1 MKLSIAWRIAFGF
14 VVPLVL
20 FGVMATTAIVQMN
33 AMQAIT
39 KTVSDRVELS
49 AAARDILLQL
59 VNLEAGVRADAD
71 TGNAKLVDDYERGST
86 QLAQDVDLVANAT
99 GDAKLTAVFVDAKK
113 QIAAITKFYDSEV
126 ALVDKKKRSEALAH
140 INDGKALVDVY
151 RDTAKNITNETDV
164 FLKTSGEDST
174 RARTIAVGTMVGIG
188 ILAIVVVVFT
198 ALFLG
203 RGIAGRIARV
213 QVALGRV
220 VSNDFAAISNAFD
233 RLAEGDLTARID
245 AEITPVDDPQAD
257 EVGDL
262 SRSYNELADG
272 LRVLIERY
280 YATVAI
286 LREVI
291 SKTKVVSLAQLS
303 TNASVS
309 GTTSDATL
317 AVEEIAQAIAALA
330 ADARD
335 QAILV
340 AEANGAVTS
349 LSAMSSEIAAGAT
362 HQALAVASTVNELTS
377 LNDDIARL
385 ATIGNDLA
393 TAAHNAGGETRVGRD
408 AVQTTADT
416 MSRLHVSAAESAKT
430 MNALIERSVAIE
442 EIVNAI
448 DEIADQSNL
457 LALNAAIEA
466 ARAGE
471 HGRGFAVVADEVRKL
486 AIRSGQSTKE
496 IGAILSAIQKETIG
510 VAEQM
515 QASARAIDEGL
526 RVAER
531 ARTAIDGVETAI
543 EQTSSAAASM
553 QAQSATM
560 REASQ
565 RLTDNVTSV
574 SVVVEQNA
582 AAASSMQDATRT
594 VLDAIT
600 PIEALAAT
608 QSHVAERISSAS
620 GELRDQVHGIDVRV
634 QELSGRAREL
644 DDLIGAFI
652 VGDVA
657 KDEPLAV
664 PSEPVRLYAV
674 SGGRA

>member
-1 MKLSIAWRIAFGF
+1 M
-14 VVPLVL
+14 
-20 FGVMATTAIVQMN
+20 
-33 AMQAIT
+33 
-39 KTVSDRVELS
+39 
-49 AAARDILLQL
+49 
-59 VNLEAGVRADAD
+59 
-71 TGNAKLVDDYERGST
+71 
-86 QLAQDVDLVANAT
+86 
-99 GDAKLTAVFVDAKK
+99 
-113 QIAAITKFYDSEV
+113 
-126 ALVDKKKRSEALAH
+126 
-140 INDGKALVDVY
+140 Y

-272 LRVLIERY
+272 LHVLIERY

-291 SKTKVVSLAQLS
+291 SKTRVVSLAQLS

-349 LSAMSSEIAAGAT
+349 LSAMSS
-362 HQALAVASTVNELTS
+362 
-377 LNDDIARL
+377 
-385 ATIGNDLA
+385 
-393 TAAHNAGGETRVGRD
+393 ETRVGRD

-515 QASARAIDEGL
+515 QASARAIDEGGCD
-526 RVAER
+526 AHR
-531 ARTAIDGVETAI
+531 ARCDHADRSPRRDPIARCRAHI
-543 EQTSSAAASM
+543 E
-553 QAQSATM
+553 
-560 REASQ
+560 
-565 RLTDNVTSV
+565 RL
-574 SVVVEQNA
+574 
-582 AAASSMQDATRT
+582 
-594 VLDAIT
+594 
-600 PIEALAAT
+600 
-608 QSHVAERISSAS
+608 
-620 GELRDQVHGIDVRV
+620 G
-634 QELSGRAREL
+634 
-644 DDLIGAFI
+644 
-652 VGDVA
+652 
-657 KDEPLAV
+657 
-664 PSEPVRLYAV
+664 
-674 SGGRA
+674 

>member
-245 AEITPVDDPQAD
+245 AEITSIDDPQAD

-272 LRVLIERY
+272 LHVLIGRY

-362 HQALAVASTVNELTS
+362 HEALAVASTVNELTS

-393 TAAHNAGGETRVGRD
+393 AAAHNAGGETRVGRD

-515 QASARAIDEGL
+515 QASARAIDEGGCD
-526 RVAER
+526 AHR
-531 ARTAIDGVETAI
+531 ARCDHVDRSPRRDPIARCRAHI
-543 EQTSSAAASM
+543 E
-553 QAQSATM
+553 
-560 REASQ
+560 
-565 RLTDNVTSV
+565 RL
-574 SVVVEQNA
+574 
-582 AAASSMQDATRT
+582 
-594 VLDAIT
+594 
-600 PIEALAAT
+600 
-608 QSHVAERISSAS
+608 
-620 GELRDQVHGIDVRV
+620 G
-634 QELSGRAREL
+634 
-644 DDLIGAFI
+644 
-652 VGDVA
+652 
-657 KDEPLAV
+657 
-664 PSEPVRLYAV
+664 
-674 SGGRA
+674 

>member
-245 AEITPVDDPQAD
+245 AEITSIDDPQAD

-272 LRVLIERY
+272 LHVLIERY

-349 LSAMSSEIAAGAT
+349 LSAMSSE
-362 HQALAVASTVNELTS
+362 
-377 LNDDIARL
+377 
-385 ATIGNDLA
+385 
-393 TAAHNAGGETRVGRD
+393 TRVGRD
-408 AVQTTADT
+408 AVQTTAET

-430 MNALIERSVAIE
+430 MSALIERSVAIE

-496 IGAILSAIQKETIG
+496 IGAILSAIRKETIG

-526 RVAER
+526 RVAQR
-531 ARTAIDGVETAI
+531 ARTAIDGVDAAI

-560 REASQ
+560 NEASQ
-565 RLTDNVTSV
+565 RLTENVTSV

-620 GELRDQVHGIDVRV
+620 GELRDQVHGIDGRV

-657 KDEPLAV
+657 QDGLAV

>member
-1 MKLSIAWRIAFGF
+1 M
-14 VVPLVL
+14 
-20 FGVMATTAIVQMN
+20 
-33 AMQAIT
+33 
-39 KTVSDRVELS
+39 
-49 AAARDILLQL
+49 
-59 VNLEAGVRADAD
+59 
-71 TGNAKLVDDYERGST
+71 
-86 QLAQDVDLVANAT
+86 
-99 GDAKLTAVFVDAKK
+99 
-113 QIAAITKFYDSEV
+113 
-126 ALVDKKKRSEALAH
+126 
-140 INDGKALVDVY
+140 Y

-188 ILAIVVVVFT
+188 ILVIVVVVFT

-245 AEITPVDDPQAD
+245 AEITSIDDPQAD

-272 LRVLIERY
+272 LHVLIERY

-377 LNDDIARL
+377 RNDDIARL

-393 TAAHNAGGETRVGRD
+393 AAAHNAGGETRVGRD

-496 IGAILSAIQKETIG
+496 IGAILSAIQKETTG

-515 QASARAIDEGL
+515 QASARAIVDA
-526 RVAER
+526 RCDAHR
-531 ARTAIDGVETAI
+531 ARCDHADRSPRRDPIARCRAHI
-543 EQTSSAAASM
+543 E
-553 QAQSATM
+553 
-560 REASQ
+560 
-565 RLTDNVTSV
+565 RL
-574 SVVVEQNA
+574 
-582 AAASSMQDATRT
+582 
-594 VLDAIT
+594 
-600 PIEALAAT
+600 
-608 QSHVAERISSAS
+608 
-620 GELRDQVHGIDVRV
+620 G
-634 QELSGRAREL
+634 
-644 DDLIGAFI
+644 
-652 VGDVA
+652 
-657 KDEPLAV
+657 
-664 PSEPVRLYAV
+664 
-674 SGGRA
+674 

>member
-1 MKLSIAWRIAFGF
+1 MKLSIAWRIALGF

-272 LRVLIERY
+272 LHVLIGRY

-349 LSAMSSEIAAGAT
+349 LSAMSS
-362 HQALAVASTVNELTS
+362 
-377 LNDDIARL
+377 
-385 ATIGNDLA
+385 
-393 TAAHNAGGETRVGRD
+393 ETRVGRD

-515 QASARAIDEGL
+515 QASARAIDVGGCD
-526 RVAER
+526 AHR
-531 ARTAIDGVETAI
+531 ARCDHADRSPRRDPIARCRAHI
-543 EQTSSAAASM
+543 E
-553 QAQSATM
+553 
-560 REASQ
+560 
-565 RLTDNVTSV
+565 RL
-574 SVVVEQNA
+574 
-582 AAASSMQDATRT
+582 
-594 VLDAIT
+594 
-600 PIEALAAT
+600 
-608 QSHVAERISSAS
+608 
-620 GELRDQVHGIDVRV
+620 G
-634 QELSGRAREL
+634 
-644 DDLIGAFI
+644 
-652 VGDVA
+652 
-657 KDEPLAV
+657 
-664 PSEPVRLYAV
+664 
-674 SGGRA
+674 

>member
-1 MKLSIAWRIAFGF
+1 MKLSIAWRIALGF

-59 VNLEAGVRADAD
+59 VNLEVGVRAYAD

-99 GDAKLTAVFVDAKK
+99 GDAKLTAVFIDAKK
-113 QIAAITKFYDSEV
+113 QIAPITKFYDGEV
-126 ALVDKKKRSEALAH
+126 ALVDKKKRAEALAH

-151 RDTAKNITNETDV
+151 RDTAKNITSETDV

-174 RARTIAVGTMVGIG
+174 HARTIAVGTMVGIG
-188 ILAIVVVVFT
+188 LLAVVVVVFT
-198 ALFLG
+198 ALILG
-203 RGIAGRIARV
+203 RGIAARIARI
-213 QVALGRV
+213 QVALGSV

-245 AEITPVDDPQAD
+245 AEIATIEDRQAD

-262 SRSYNELADG
+262 SRSYNELAEG
-272 LRVLIERY
+272 LRILIERY

-303 TNASVS
+303 TNESVS

-349 LSAMSSEIAAGAT
+349 LSAMSTEIAAGAT
-362 HQALAVASTVNELTS
+362 HQALAVVSTVNELTS
-377 LNDDIARL
+377 LNGDIARL
-385 ATIGNDLA
+385 ATIGNALA
-393 TAAHNAGGETRVGRD
+393 TAALNARGETRVGRD
-408 AVQTTADT
+408 AVQTTAET

-430 MNALIERSVAIE
+430 MSALIERSVAIE

-496 IGAILSAIQKETIG
+496 IGAILSAIRKETIG

-526 RVAER
+526 RVAQR
-531 ARTAIDGVETAI
+531 ARTAIDGVDAAI

-560 REASQ
+560 NEASQ
-565 RLTDNVTSV
+565 RLTENVTSV

-620 GELRDQVHGIDVRV
+620 GELRDQVHGIDGRV

-657 KDEPLAV
+657 QDGLAV